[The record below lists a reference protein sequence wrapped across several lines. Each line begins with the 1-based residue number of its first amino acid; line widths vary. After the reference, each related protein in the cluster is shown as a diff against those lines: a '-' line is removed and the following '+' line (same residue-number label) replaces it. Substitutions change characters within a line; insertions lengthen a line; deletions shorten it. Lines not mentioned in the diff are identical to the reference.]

1 METTFIIREHELNN
15 DFLSALKKL
24 FKYKSQ
30 LQITVT
36 ASEDFNLM
44 KPESPEQYIERL
56 QKCLEEFKDPAN
68 RITITDEQLDEMIFE
83 KI

>member
-44 KPESPEQYIERL
+44 KPESPEQYIARL
-56 QKCLEEFKDPAN
+56 EKCLEEFKDPAN
-68 RITITDEQLDEMIFE
+68 RIAITDEQLDEMIFD

>member
-1 METTFIIREHELNN
+1 METTFIIRENELND

-44 KPESPEQYIERL
+44 KPESPDQYIARL
-56 QKCLEEFKDPAN
+56 EKCLAEIKKPEF
-68 RITITDEQLDEMIFE
+68 RISITDEQLDEMIFE